1 MAEAAKNIDWDK
13 VKSFAGLMTNDIGAA
28 MQGALTY
35 IGDRLGIFKSLASA
49 PATVAG
55 LAERTNLNERYLREW
70 LGAMTAARYVDYDP
84 ATTRYS
90 ISPEHA
96 MILADETSQFYM
108 GGFMQMIVPEVAMA
122 PKADGVLPHWPRP
135 PPKRISA
142 GGLRGHRARLRPH
155 LSPSTPAQMDS
166 LDARS

>member
-55 LAERTNLNERYLREW
+55 LAERTTLNERYLREW
-70 LGAMTAARYVDYDP
+70 LGAK
-84 ATTRYS
+84 
-90 ISPEHA
+90 A
-96 MILADETSQFYM
+96 MKS
-108 GGFMQMIVPEVAMA
+108 
-122 PKADGVLPHWPRP
+122 
-135 PPKRISA
+135 S
-142 GGLRGHRARLRPH
+142 
-155 LSPSTPAQMDS
+155 
-166 LDARS
+166 